1 MEIGTYPIAD
11 PVPVQVMT
19 LSGELDASNYLDVIE
34 RVRQLYE
41 GGTRQ
46 LVIDLSNVS
55 FLSSSGLVALHS
67 AALVMRGDEPPSP
80 DLGWSAFHAIA
91 SDVEQ
96 EGFETCCTL
105 VNPQSRVRKSLEMT
119 GFSAFLHIYDD
130 VDAAV
135 QAFASNV

>member
-11 PVPVQVMT
+11 PVPVQVMS

-130 VDAAV
+130 VDTAV

>member
-19 LSGELDASNYLDVIE
+19 LSGELDAANYLDVIE

-130 VDAAV
+130 VDTAV

>member
-11 PVPVQVMT
+11 PVPVQVMS

-130 VDAAV
+130 VDAAG

>member
-1 MEIGTYPIAD
+1 MEIDTYPIAS
-11 PVPVQVMT
+11 PIPVQVLT

-46 LVIDLSNVS
+46 LVIDLSDVS

-91 SDVEQ
+91 SDVE
-96 EGFETCCTL
+96 EGFETCCIL
-105 VNPQSRVRKSLEMT
+105 ANPQGRVRKSLEMT
-119 GFSAFLHIYDD
+119 GFSAFLRIYDN
-130 VDAAV
+130 VGTAV
-135 QAFASNV
+135 EAFVPGA